1 MSLLYFSSV
10 FVRKKKNKSG
20 VVSIQIIDKSSGTY
34 ELFRTVGSSND
45 PIEIERLL
53 KEGKNEIIRISGQQS
68 FAFDQDKER
77 EFINVF
83 FNNIEELKLIGPELV
98 LGKLF
103 DEIGFNKIP
112 DELFRYLV
120 ITRLIYPVSILY

>member
-1 MSLLYFSSV
+1 M